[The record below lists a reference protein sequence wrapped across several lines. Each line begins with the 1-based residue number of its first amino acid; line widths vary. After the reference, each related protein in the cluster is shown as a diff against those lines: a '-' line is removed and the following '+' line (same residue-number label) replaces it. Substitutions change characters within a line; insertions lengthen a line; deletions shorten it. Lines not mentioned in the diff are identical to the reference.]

1 MVTTA
6 EIIMKTSLL
15 GSQETDGTKNLHTK
29 YLEGPKIFVQKNKQ
43 KITNTIL

>member
-15 GSQETDGTKNLHTK
+15 GSQETDGTKNIWKDKK
-29 YLEGPKIFVQKNKQ
+29 YLFKKTNKN
-43 KITNTIL
+43 INTIL